1 MSMRLIW
8 MFVLVACLIGGALLA
23 SESKVDAIP
32 LSTLVGGNGMIQQG
46 NTLFSHFVFSRDDL
60 GGNPPPVDANGIE
73 VESMAVQGPDGLR
86 QGLRFTGPFVANN
99 STNEFTGATVGIGF
113 HVDVTDGSLLNAAHV
128 SVDQASFTGEGAA
141 LLLVGSDRF
150 QVGHAFTAADPAS
163 SVIADAFLS
172 SKVSS
177 ERIIAALAFATGG
190 FQGQPSVGAATIGSL
205 GISFSQLQE
214 ENGNTIP
221 VPFAAQPTSTSSI
234 PEPSSLLLVFSGT
247 MVLGFWRWFIAAIL
261 QH

>member
-1 MSMRLIW
+1 MSIRLIW
-8 MFVLVACLIGGALLA
+8 VVMVACIVGGE
-23 SESKVDAIP
+23 SEADAIP
-32 LSTLVGGNGMIQQG
+32 LSTLIGGNVVIQEG
-46 NTLFSHFVFSRDDL
+46 NTLFSHFVFSRDNL
-60 GGNPPPVDANGIE
+60 GGNPPPLDANGIE
-73 VESMAVQGPDGLR
+73 VESMAAQGPDGLR
-86 QGLRFTGPFVANN
+86 QGLRFTGPFVATN

-113 HVDVTDGSLLNAAHV
+113 HVDVIDGSLLNAAHV
-128 SVDQASFTGEGAA
+128 IVEQASLTGEGAA
-141 LLLVGSDRF
+141 LLLVGSNQF
-150 QVGHAFTAADPAS
+150 QVAHSFTAADPPS

-177 ERIIAALAFATGG
+177 EHVIAVLAFATGG

-247 MVLGFWRWFIAAIL
+247 VVLGFWRSIAAIL
-261 QH
+261 LQD